1 MSSQSF
7 NRYTYDRLLDSLTV
21 GARLNIEVTAFFCV
35 GGGGGGG

>member
-21 GARLNIEVTAFFCV
+21 GARLNIEVTAFFFVCV
-35 GGGGGGG
+35 WGG